1 MPGYLVPTN
10 TVDQSTTV
18 GGYNVFEAVNAGAL
32 LQVVTAQP
40 LYADVALNSTSETN
54 VGSLITITP
63 KSSTSKIVFN
73 FTFGGYPA
81 AGALGYYSLYVRR
94 NSISGARVT
103 SGTTTWGEWSHNY
116 QTYATYGT
124 AAHNHWDTMFWD
136 EPGTTS
142 AITYNLS
149 GKKFEAG
156 FGNFIMWS
164 GGVNRVVAMEIA
176 G

>member
-18 GGYNVFEAVNAGAL
+18 GGYNILEAVNSGAV

-40 LYADVALNSTSETN
+40 AYADVAINSTSETN

-73 FTFGGYPA
+73 FTFGAYPQS
-81 AGALGYYSLYVRR
+81 GTLGYYSLYVRR

-103 SGTTTWGEWSHNY
+103 SGTTSFGEWSHNY
-116 QTYATYGT
+116 RTYLNYGEP
-124 AAHNHWDTMFWD
+124 AHNHWDTMFWD
-136 EPGTTS
+136 EPATTS
-142 AITYNLS
+142 SITYNLS
-149 GKKFEAG
+149 GKKYEAG
-156 FGNFIMWS
+156 YGNFIMWS
-164 GGVNRVVAMEIA
+164 GGLNRVVAMEIA